1 MATFDGVRH
10 TDHEEAGMWREAQAT
25 ILYEDA
31 PGSGNLQQYAADNLV
46 RATPSDEHLEY
57 NYRAANGSAGG
68 EVGSHPG
75 SHNMG
80 YVTSLM
86 SPGVSGASTG

>member
-1 MATFDGVRH
+1 
-10 TDHEEAGMWREAQAT
+10 MWREAQAT